1 VWYHYG
7 ILDFVRR
14 RSGWENYLRKR
25 STYLPSE
32 FYLPINLVKDTTQS
46 KAQVLAVKDVLAKRG
61 LPDTQDTGP
70 LGNILKMADIKAPP
84 KRTGLG
90 RRKTGRRTPKKRTTR
105 RR

>member
-1 VWYHYG
+1 MYKEWN
-7 ILDFVRR
+7 INDF
-14 RSGWENYLRKR
+14 WIPK
-25 STYLPSE
+25 P
-32 FYLPINLVKDTTQS
+32 PISDVIETKS
-46 KAQVLAVKDVLAKRG
+46 QVQAVKDVLASKG

-90 RRKTGRRTPKKRTTR
+90 RRKTGRRTQKKRTTR